1 MLEIR
6 NYLFRAVS
14 DRIVTW
20 LHAAQPPKKELRE
33 TTPEKADIIIKR
45 AEVQKTV

>member
-20 LHAAQPPKKELRE
+20 LHAAQPPDGWVKKNSQF
-33 TTPEKADIIIKR
+33 D
-45 AEVQKTV
+45 